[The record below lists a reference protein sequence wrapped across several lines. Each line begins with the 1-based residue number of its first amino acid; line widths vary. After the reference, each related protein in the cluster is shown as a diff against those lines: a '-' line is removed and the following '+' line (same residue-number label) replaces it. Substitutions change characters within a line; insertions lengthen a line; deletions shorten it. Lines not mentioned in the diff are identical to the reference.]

1 MPSIKLT
8 PRAIDRLR
16 APDPSGEQVLFWDTD
31 LRGFGVRVSGKTNDK
46 AYVVQRAIDGRS
58 RRVTIGNC
66 NVLTLPVAR
75 QRAEVEIGQS
85 FSLGIDPK
93 QRRRQQAAAGGTLR
107 QVMEEYLSRQDLRPR
122 SRDSYRAAIEAHLNG
137 WLDRPLGRIDRAMI
151 EARHADIAEEIESR
165 HLAKA
170 KLHAE
175 RWEARAKAAE
185 ARGWL
190 DAAANHRARA
200 KAALSRKPASGFAT
214 ANGAMRALRA
224 LWNYAADRHPEIG
237 TNPVKLR
244 RQWHPVAPRERH
256 LQESDMAAFYRAA
269 MALESPVGRD
279 YILLLLYCGLRRR
292 EAASLKWADVDLSAR
307 VIRIPAAKT
316 KAKRK
321 LDLPMS
327 DFVHDL
333 MVARRAIGRD
343 RNDYVFPANSK
354 SGHIEEPRFF
364 LDRIAKSRGVR
375 ISAHDLRRS
384 FVTVA
389 ESTNISPIALRALV
403 NHSLGKDVTSGY
415 VQMTPERLRE
425 PAQLVCNKLKLLCG
439 IVGPEG
445 RNVAKLKR

>member
-1 MPSIKLT
+1 M
-8 PRAIDRLR
+8 D
-16 APDPSGEQVLFWDTD
+16 
-31 LRGFGVRVSGKTNDK
+31 
-46 AYVVQRAIDGRS
+46 
-58 RRVTIGNC
+58 
-66 NVLTLPVAR
+66 
-75 QRAEVEIGQS
+75 
-85 FSLGIDPK
+85 
-93 QRRRQQAAAGGTLR
+93 
-107 QVMEEYLSRQDLRPR
+107 EYLARQDLRPR
-122 SRDSYRAAIEAHLNG
+122 SRDSYRAAIEAHLAG
-137 WLDRPLGRIDRAMI
+137 WLDRPLSKIDRTMI
-151 EARHADIAEEIESR
+151 EARHADIAKEIEDR
-165 HLAKA
+165 HLAKD

-175 RWEARAKAAE
+175 QWETRAKAAE
-185 ARGWL
+185 ARNWF
-190 DAAANHRARA
+190 DAAANYRARA
-200 KAALSRKPASGFAT
+200 AAALSRKTNGFAT

-256 LQESDMAAFYRAA
+256 LPEDDMAKFYKAA

-279 YILLLLYCGLRRR
+279 YILLLLCTGLRRR
-292 EAASLKWADVDLSAR
+292 EAAGLKWADVDLSAK
-307 VIRIPAAKT
+307 VIRIPAAMT

-333 MVARRAIGRD
+333 LVARRAVGRD
-343 RNDYVFPANSK
+343 RNDYVFPAASR

-364 LDRIAKSRGVR
+364 LDRIAKSCGVR
-375 ISAHDLRRS
+375 ISAHDLRRT
-384 FVTVA
+384 FITVA